1 MESWKATA
9 CVVAYVCCFGGGVD
23 RMGGGGGVGVRAGRI
38 RSGVCL
44 LKERG
49 IEEGRLCIYLVPGCS
64 S

>member
-1 MESWKATA
+1 
-9 CVVAYVCCFGGGVD
+9 
-23 RMGGGGGVGVRAGRI
+23 MGGGGWMGVSAGRI